1 MPKKTKQKEP
11 PKLPELGQLQVELE
25 LENRKWEARKA
36 LRSIVFVLLVVTAAA
51 VVVAVLMFPILQV
64 KRSSMGNT
72 LQNGDVI
79 VTMNTSNYQAGD
91 VIAFYYNNTLMI
103 KRIVAVSGDTVR
115 INKKGDVSV
124 NGKTLTEPYVTEK
137 VRGDCTVEFPYEVPE
152 GKFFVLNDQ
161 RDSAIDSRNATL
173 GCVGGDQIV
182 GKVLVRVWPF
192 EAIGPLA

>member
-11 PKLPELGQLQVELE
+11 PKLPELEQLQVELE

-51 VVVAVLMFPILQV
+51 VVMAVLVFPILQV

-124 NGKTLTEPYVTEK
+124 NGKTLAEPYVTEK

-173 GCVGGDQIV
+173 GCVGADQIV